1 MKPLLPGVGGGVTYE
16 GYHLK
21 VRGRKGNDIIH

>member
-1 MKPLLPGVGGGVTYE
+1 MKPLLPEGEGEVTYE

-21 VRGRKGNDIIH
+21 VKERKGNDIIH

>member
-1 MKPLLPGVGGGVTYE
+1 MKPLLPGGEEGVACE

-21 VRGRKGNDIIH
+21 VEERKENDIIH